1 MTSETNKPSLSHSK
15 TGGPWRLAQLAAA
28 VEGEL
33 DGDGSVEI
41 RGVAPIERAGA
52 DEITFVA
59 NPKYLSALKET
70 GAAAVVL
77 APGIPSPLPAIR
89 SPNPYLAFAKIATLT
104 LQGSPAPVGVSADL
118 IQGEGC
124 QLGKGLS
131 IHPRVTLGDRVHLG
145 HRVTLYP
152 GVIVGDGA
160 VIGEDSVLHANVSV
174 REGVRIG
181 ARVVIHDGAVIGS
194 DGFGFAPDGERY
206 FKIPQMGGV
215 VIGDDVEIGA
225 NTTIDRGT
233 LGDTVIGAGTKI
245 DNLVQIAHNV
255 EIGENSII
263 VSQVGISGSTVIGK
277 HVTLAGQ
284 VGVAGHL
291 GIGDNVIVGAQSG
304 VTKDIAAGETVSGLP
319 VIPHRDWLKAAAS
332 FTHLPA
338 IRRELRK
345 LQQTVRDLAKEREEG
360 EHHDGRQ

>member
-1 MTSETNKPSLSHSK
+1 MSHSETGES
-15 TGGPWRLAQLAAA
+15 WRLAALAAA
-28 VEGEL
+28 VQGDL

-52 DEITFVA
+52 GEITFVA
-59 NPKYLSALKET
+59 NPKYLRALSVT
-70 GAAAVVL
+70 SAAAVVL
-77 APGIPSPLPAIR
+77 APGIPSPIPAIR

-104 LQGSPAPVGVSADL
+104 LRGGQTPLGVSGDL
-118 IQGEGC
+118 IQGKGC
-124 QLGKGLS
+124 ELGQELT
-131 IHPRVTLGDRVHLG
+131 IHPRVTLGNHVRIGD
-145 HRVTLYP
+145 RVTLYP
-152 GVIVGDGA
+152 GVVIGDGT
-160 VIGEDSVLHANVSV
+160 VIGEETVLRAGVLV

-181 ARVVIHDGAVIGS
+181 KRVMIHDGAVVGS

-215 VIGDDVEIGA
+215 VIHDDVEIGS

-233 LGDTVIGAGTKI
+233 LGDTVIGTGTKI

-255 EIGENSII
+255 EIGENAII
-263 VSQVGISGSTVIGK
+263 VSQVGISGSTVIGN
-277 HVTLAGQ
+277 HATLAGQ

-291 GIGDNVIVGAQSG
+291 SIGDKVTVGAQSG

-338 IRRELRK
+338 IRRDLRR
-345 LQQTVRDLAKEREEG
+345 LQQTVTDLIRELRGGER
-360 EHHDGRQ
+360 HDGSQ